1 MQQFAAEH
9 KGLDYDKENNEIYL
23 YHGTNCYRRWEINR
37 TGSIEPGR
45 NQHSFFTTSAKAAYA
60 YARAS
65 CIRDLMPG
73 SVNSLSAEPVVMKV
87 KFNARTWVQVDFIQ
101 PILQLEEGKE
111 ERLTLAVLGPVLC
124 NNIVDILHCTHGR
137 RLGVSIESIK
147 TFADGTFLES
157 IRHLKEKLQ
166 QKRVDGWL
174 LKKLGLMEQEIMV
187 YLGGGNVPELSSDDH
202 IRKLKQSNT
211 KA

>member
-1 MQQFAAEH
+1 LQQFASERV
-9 KGLDYDKENNEIYL
+9 GLDYDPDSNEIYL

-65 CIRDLMPG
+65 CIRDHMPG
-73 SVNSLSAEPVVMKV
+73 SVNSLAAEPVVMKV

-101 PILQLEEGKE
+101 PIQLEGGKV
-111 ERLTLAVLGPVLC
+111 ERLTLAVLGPVTC

-147 TFADGTFLES
+147 TFADGTFLDS
-157 IRHLKEKLQ
+157 IRSLKEKLQ
-166 QKRVDGWL
+166 QKRLDGWL
-174 LKKLGLMEQEIMV
+174 LKKLGLMEQEVMV
-187 YLGGGNVPELSSDDH
+187 YLGGGNVPELSSDDQ
-202 IRKLKQSNT
+202 IRKLKQSNFR
-211 KA
+211 A

>member
-1 MQQFAAEH
+1 MQQFASERV
-9 KGLDYDKENNEIYL
+9 GLDYDLDSNEIYL

-65 CIRDLMPG
+65 CIRDQMPG
-73 SVNSLSAEPVVMKV
+73 SVNSLAAEPVVMKV
-87 KFNARTWVQVDFIQ
+87 KFNVRTWVQVDFIQ
-101 PILQLEEGKE
+101 PIKLEGGKV
-111 ERLTLAVLGPVLC
+111 ERLTLAVLGPVAC
-124 NNIVDILHCTHGR
+124 SNIVDILHCTHGR

-147 TFADGTFLES
+147 TFADGTFLDS

-174 LKKLGLMEQEIMV
+174 LKKLGLMEQEVMV
-187 YLGGGNVPELSSDDH
+187 YLGGGNVPELSSDDQ
-202 IRKLKQSNT
+202 IRKLKQSNFR
-211 KA
+211 A

>member
-1 MQQFAAEH
+1 MQQFAAERT
-9 KGLDYDKENNEIYL
+9 GLDYNQDDNEIYL

-65 CIRDLMPG
+65 CIRDHMPG
-73 SVNSLSAEPVVMKV
+73 GVNSLAAEPVVMKV

-101 PILQLEEGKE
+101 PIMRLEEGKE
-111 ERLTLAVLGPVLC
+111 ERLTLAVLGPVAC
-124 NNIVDILHCTHGR
+124 SNIVDILHCTHGR

-147 TFADGTFLES
+147 TFADGTFLDS
-157 IRHLKEKLQ
+157 IRNLKEKLQ
-166 QKRVDGWL
+166 QKRVDGWV

-187 YLGGGNVPELSSDDH
+187 YLGGGNVPELSSDDQ
-202 IRKLKQSNT
+202 IRKLKQSNFR
-211 KA
+211 A